1 MDICSFWRNAA
12 FAHWSTPYAL
22 CVLWGLCT
30 WYPTLTHILSH
41 SDSIE
46 VSAAMLLWTWKPFI
60 MNKSGGERSSS
71 FFSLNS
77 DCIINRSDWSS
88 ESHKHNSLWIQGKVF
103 FFCLIRCSSFLYA
116 ADTDWKSGYNYTV
129 KHSRAHFWQSQKA
142 LGLRLLDQHDRL
154 MDVSG

>member
-30 WYPTLTHILSH
+30 WYPTLTHILCH
-41 SDSIE
+41 SDSTE

-88 ESHKHNSLWIQGKVF
+88 ESHKHNSLWIQGKGF
-103 FFCLIRCSSFLYA
+103 FLFNSLLFCTLQTQTENRVIIIQSNIHVHTFDSHKRLWACGYLINM
-116 ADTDWKSGYNYTV
+116 T
-129 KHSRAHFWQSQKA
+129 
-142 LGLRLLDQHDRL
+142 GL
-154 MDVSG
+154 